1 MSLLIRVSMLSLTH
15 MEKRMRQVVIAFGD
29 CRLHGGNV
37 RGRESYV
44 VSMHRVQSEIR
55 CVNLNWAMGWAWV
68 YTRGPHTG
76 RKNYLSEMSRKN
88 GRNGSVHIRHVAS
101 I

>member
-37 RGRESYV
+37 RGRERYV
-44 VSMHRVQSEIR
+44 VSMHRAQTSTPKR
-55 CVNLNWAMGWAWV
+55 MNLSRSWSRKRP
-68 YTRGPHTG
+68 YTRGLCKSRYYT
-76 RKNYLSEMSRKN
+76 SERAFKN
-88 GRNGSVHIRHVAS
+88 GRNGSVHIHHEAS